1 MAKNY
6 FFRSWFYFRQGWSTY
21 FAFLFAAI
29 NTLTVTYY
37 LAIENYPIL
46 HSFFPSFL
54 IYVLVAASISIP
66 LLILIGYIH
75 YKKSNAFKAEA
86 DIYIESNPHTRRIL
100 LNTEMMLKLFVQVID
115 STIKNSNGE
124 KLTDDEMKKIITT
137 RQELSEYIN
146 ANTIDTNYY
155 ANKTKTKD

>member
-6 FFRSWFYFRQGWSTY
+6 FFRAWFYFRQGWSTY

-46 HSFFPSFL
+46 YSVFPSFL
-54 IYVLVAASISIP
+54 IYVFVAASTSIP
-66 LLILIGYIH
+66 LLILIGYLH

-100 LNTEMMLKLFVQVID
+100 LNTEMMLKLFDQIIN

-137 RQELSEYIN
+137 KQELSKYIN
-146 ANTIDTNYY
+146 DNTIDTNYY